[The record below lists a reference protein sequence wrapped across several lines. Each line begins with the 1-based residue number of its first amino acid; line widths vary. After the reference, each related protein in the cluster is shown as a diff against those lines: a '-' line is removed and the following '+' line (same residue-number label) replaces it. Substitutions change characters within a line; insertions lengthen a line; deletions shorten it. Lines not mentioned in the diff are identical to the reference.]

1 MKHHRLLLAILS
13 LLTALG
19 ATAAVLQGCKSEP
32 AAQEETKAP
41 AKAATRVSRTKDGDP
56 QLTLDTAAQKLAGL
70 QMQVL
75 EGRMLQP
82 EVVAYGR
89 LEENPSQSFVLRS
102 PAMGVLLAPPGG
114 DWPRVGG
121 KIAGGTV
128 VGKIEPRFTPSDR
141 IALNGQLANARSD
154 VYASTAEVTAA
165 RAAHERLRALNAD
178 KKNVSDRAVEEALA
192 RLQGAEAK
200 LKAATETV
208 RLIESSLQSA
218 GPAEE
223 KPLIL
228 PHEGDVVEVM
238 AQPGETIES
247 GAPILRITRLDRLL
261 ARVEIPIG
269 QIVSPNISTAR
280 VVTVGQEDQ
289 PITAERIATSTTID
303 PKTQG
308 QSFLFRLGETR
319 QGMRPGLAITAYL
332 ATAGA
337 PRKGVVVPRS
347 AIVRHEGKT
356 YAYVQISSDQFVR
369 KEMPVSEPVAGG
381 YFTASG
387 FAPGDRV
394 VVVGAQLLLSEEF
407 KAQMQV
413 EREGS

>member
-1 MKHHRLLLAILS
+1 MKNHRQLLAILS
-13 LLTALG
+13 LLTALR
-19 ATAAVLQGCKSEP
+19 ATAGVLQSCKSEP
-32 AAQEETKAP
+32 AAQEETKVP
-41 AKAATRVSRTKDGDP
+41 AKTAARVSRTKDGDP
-56 QLTLDTAAQKLAGL
+56 MLTLDGAAQKLAGL

-75 EGRMLQP
+75 EGRILQP

-89 LEENPSQSFVLRS
+89 LEEDPSQSLVLRA

-121 KIAGGTV
+121 RIAGGTA

-141 IALNGQLANARSD
+141 IALNGQLANARSE
-154 VYASTAEVTAA
+154 VNSSTAEVTAA
-165 RAAHERLRALNAD
+165 RAAHERLRTLNAD
-178 KKNVSDRAVEEALA
+178 KKNVSDRAVEEARA

-269 QIVSPNISTAR
+269 QIISLNISTAR
-280 VVTVGQEDQ
+280 IVMLGQEDR

-303 PKTQG
+303 PKTPG

-337 PRKGVVVPRS
+337 SRKGIVIPRS

-369 KEMPVSEPVAGG
+369 KEMPVNEPVADG

>member
-1 MKHHRLLLAILS
+1 MKNHRQLLAIIS
-13 LLTALG
+13 LFSVLGPLT
-19 ATAAVLQGCKSEP
+19 VILQSCKSEP
-32 AAQEETKAP
+32 ATQEEQKAP
-41 AKAATRVSRTKDGDP
+41 VKTASRVSRTKDGDP
-56 QLTLDTAAQKLAGL
+56 QLTLDAAAQKLAGL
-70 QMQVL
+70 QTQAL
-75 EGRMLQP
+75 QSQMLQP

-89 LEENPSQSFVLRS
+89 LEEDPSQSFVLRA
-102 PAMGVLLAPPGG
+102 PAMGVLLASPGG

-121 KIAGGTV
+121 KISGGTV
-128 VGKIEPRFTPSDR
+128 VGRIEPRFAPSDR
-141 IALNGQLANARSD
+141 IALNGQLGNARSE
-154 VYASTAEVTAA
+154 VNANTAEVTAA
-165 RAAHERLRALNAD
+165 KASYERLRTLNAD

-200 LKAATETV
+200 LKAATDTV

-223 KPLIL
+223 KPLVL

-247 GAPILRITRLDRLL
+247 GAPILRITRLDRLV

-269 QIVSPNISTAR
+269 QVVSSSLSTAR
-280 VVTVGQEDQ
+280 IVALGQDDQ
-289 PITAERIATSTTID
+289 PISAERIAISTTID
-303 PKTQG
+303 PKIQG
-308 QSFLFRLGETR
+308 QAYLFRLADTR

-337 PRKGVVVPRS
+337 SRRGVVVPRS

-356 YAYVQISSDQFVR
+356 YAYIQVSSDQFVR
-369 KEMPVSEPVAGG
+369 KEMPVNEPVAGG
-381 YFTASG
+381 YFTALG

-413 EREGS
+413 EREG